1 MKVKTTALV
10 FSIIALAL
18 VIFSGINFFFLKDNK
33 QKKYGQDVNIKISD
47 SGESSSPDDSTL
59 SSDVSNTT
67 FVPLL
72 SSETLISTLNVDFDG
87 DTRDDQIVAVYKVGS
102 EFLFLIVGLYNPDT
116 NAYDRVAE
124 IKTEITKT
132 RTFSF
137 STLDMVGEHKMAL
150 LYQGIKNNG
159 DSVMKIYHCNRKLRA
174 VELVLIGDFTSDGT
188 IFIHQTERS
197 EAYELSQANGAS
209 YVVWVYSS
217 DKSDKASLSQEVMS
231 QIQSEYI
238 WNKDEYKYVKNR
250 ELKITGSRIA
260 AKELER
266 IQKNVETFSSY
277 LDGLWYRANN
287 T

>member
-87 DTRDDQIVAVYKVGS
+87 DTRDDQIVAVYKAGS

-132 RTFSF
+132 RTFS
-137 STLDMVGEHKMAL
+137 STLYPPV
-150 LYQGIKNNG
+150 
-159 DSVMKIYHCNRKLRA
+159 
-174 VELVLIGDFTSDGT
+174 
-188 IFIHQTERS
+188 IH
-197 EAYELSQANGAS
+197 
-209 YVVWVYSS
+209 
-217 DKSDKASLSQEVMS
+217 
-231 QIQSEYI
+231 
-238 WNKDEYKYVKNR
+238 
-250 ELKITGSRIA
+250 
-260 AKELER
+260 
-266 IQKNVETFSSY
+266 
-277 LDGLWYRANN
+277 
-287 T
+287 

>member
-87 DTRDDQIVAVYKVGS
+87 DTRDDQIVAVYKAGS

-159 DSVMKIYHCNRKLRA
+159 DSVMKIYHCNRKLRSINPM
-174 VELVLIGDFTSDGT
+174 LLFLCS
-188 IFIHQTERS
+188 
-197 EAYELSQANGAS
+197 
-209 YVVWVYSS
+209 
-217 DKSDKASLSQEVMS
+217 
-231 QIQSEYI
+231 
-238 WNKDEYKYVKNR
+238 
-250 ELKITGSRIA
+250 
-260 AKELER
+260 
-266 IQKNVETFSSY
+266 
-277 LDGLWYRANN
+277 
-287 T
+287 